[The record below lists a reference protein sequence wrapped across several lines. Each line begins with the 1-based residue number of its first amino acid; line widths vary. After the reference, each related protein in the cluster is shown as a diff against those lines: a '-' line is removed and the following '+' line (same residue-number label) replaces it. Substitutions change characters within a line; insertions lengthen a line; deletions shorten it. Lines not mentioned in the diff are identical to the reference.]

1 MGKTI
6 TIKQGDADTITE
18 VITGLSSLVG
28 YTAKLLIY
36 NGTTLIDTITGT
48 IATLTITYQLL
59 NEDTKAYPLG
69 TYKYETKLFDS
80 SDHVYT
86 PSYGAFEIEE
96 TIEEDPS

>member
-18 VITGLSSLVG
+18 VITGLSSLTG

-48 IATLTITYQLL
+48 IATLTVTYQLL

-86 PSYGAFEIEE
+86 ASSGAFEIEE